1 MILDSTFLIDV
12 LRGSESVA
20 ERIEELDSR
29 GTPFVSSVTVMELW
43 EGIHLADA
51 SDDER
56 TAVKGLLT
64 EIDEIAFDR
73 ECAMRAG
80 KINAELVA
88 DGERIDETDVMIAA
102 TALVNDQ
109 SVVTRNVDHF
119 ERIDGL
125 NVATY

>member
-64 EIDEIAFDR
+64 DIDEIAFDR